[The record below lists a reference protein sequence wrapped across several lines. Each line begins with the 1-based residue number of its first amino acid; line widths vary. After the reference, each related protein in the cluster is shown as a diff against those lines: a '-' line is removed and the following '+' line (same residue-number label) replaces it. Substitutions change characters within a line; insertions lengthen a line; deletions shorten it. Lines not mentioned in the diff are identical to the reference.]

1 MVGTTISHYR
11 VTGKL
16 GIGGMG
22 VVYDGEDIRLSRP
35 VALKFLPQELA
46 GDREAARRL
55 QREAQTLAG
64 LNHPNIC
71 TIYEVDDHEG
81 TAFIAMER
89 VDGLNLKLHMARQAL
104 PTAELVG
111 IALQVASALDA
122 AHCAGIVHRDIKP
135 GNIIVGV
142 NGQVKVLDF
151 GLARRFMMPDTGE
164 PILGGSTIPGRPM
177 GTANYMAPE
186 RILQLPLDPRSDL
199 FSLGVVI
206 YEMATGRLPFGGAS
220 PSETINNVLDKDPVP
235 LTKYEPDR
243 PPQLERIVNRLLA
256 KVPDQR
262 YQSAAD
268 LRSGLAPLA
277 NPPGLWQRLFAR
289 R

>member
-1 MVGTTISHYR
+1 
-11 VTGKL
+11 
-16 GIGGMG
+16 
-22 VVYDGEDIRLSRP
+22 

-46 GDREAARRL
+46 GDAEAARRL
-55 QREAQTLAG
+55 QREAKTLAG

-71 TIYEVDDHEG
+71 TVYEVGEHEG

-89 VDGLNLKLHMARQAL
+89 VDGLNLKLHMTRRAL
-104 PTAELVG
+104 GTPEVVD
-111 IALQVASALDA
+111 IALQVTAALDA
-122 AHCAGIVHRDIKP
+122 AHAAGIVHRDIKP
-135 GNIIVGV
+135 GNILVGR

-164 PILGGSTIPGRPM
+164 LILGGSTIPGRPM

-220 PSETINNVLDKDPVP
+220 PSDTINNVLDKDPVP
-235 LTKYEPDR
+235 LTSYSPDR

-256 KVPDQR
+256 KVPEQR

-268 LRSGLAPLA
+268 VREPLA
-277 NPPGLWQRLFAR
+277 ALRKPRGVWQRLLGR